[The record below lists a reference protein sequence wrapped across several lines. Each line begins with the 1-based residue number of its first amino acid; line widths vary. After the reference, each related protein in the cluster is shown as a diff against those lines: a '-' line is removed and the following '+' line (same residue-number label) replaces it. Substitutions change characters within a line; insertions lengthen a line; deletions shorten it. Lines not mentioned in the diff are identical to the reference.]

1 MYIEQ
6 RNLRTLVMTAGIL
19 ASAICL
25 AQQEPAAKRSVDQL
39 LRQLHSAQWTD
50 RAEAYET
57 LSSNPKALSN
67 PRVQNELL
75 NLLGRE
81 TGYIRPEPGDPE
93 PDDIPDEQ
101 NEAFV
106 EYVGGLGDAVDS
118 FADWN
123 DPSQVCLLVHQ
134 DYDPES
140 PFAAE
145 IAAHGKTTLPCLMQR
160 FGSDIGLVRAEVA
173 PVIVQVLAKSTGL
186 DEKTIQAGKTLILK
200 ALHDPEEA
208 DRINTIEALKSFG
221 GEDIIPAL
229 KQIAETDPA
238 APAANGDSIRKW
250 AAEAIE
256 AIEKRAGR

>member
-50 RAEAYET
+50 RAEAYEK
-57 LSSNPKALSN
+57 LSSDSRALHEH
-67 PRVQNELL
+67 RVQKELL

-81 TGYIRPEPGDPE
+81 SGYIRSKPGDPE

-101 NEAFV
+101 DEAFAEYIRYLGGTV
-106 EYVGGLGDAVDS
+106 ES

-123 DPSQVCLLVHQ
+123 DPDQVCLLVHQ
-134 DYDPES
+134 GYDPES
-140 PFAAE
+140 PFAVD
-145 IAAHGKTTLPCLMQR
+145 IAAHGKVALPCLMQTYADVPLLR
-160 FGSDIGLVRAEVA
+160 PQVA
-173 PVIVQVLAKSTGL
+173 PVIVQALAKTTGL
-186 DEKTIQAGKTLILK
+186 DENTIQAGKALILK

-208 DRINTIEALKSFG
+208 DRIDTIEALKSFG

-250 AAEAIE
+250 AAEAIA